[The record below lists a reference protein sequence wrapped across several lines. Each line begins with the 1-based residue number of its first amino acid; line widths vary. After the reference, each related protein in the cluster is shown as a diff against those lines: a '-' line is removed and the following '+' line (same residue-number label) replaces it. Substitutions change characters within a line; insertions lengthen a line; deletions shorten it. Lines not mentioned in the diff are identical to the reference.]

1 MELVLSFLSGF
12 ILGSI
17 PFGFIVAKAK
27 GVDIRE
33 QGSGNIGATN
43 VMRVVGKKEGIL
55 VFVLDFLK
63 GFLPVAYWARFTLF
77 WGLPGVLAALG
88 AVSGHMFTPWLKFR
102 GGKGV
107 ATGFGAFVGLAPVP
121 VLCAFGLW
129 LFVLLISRIV
139 SLSSILAAISLP
151 FFLYTFRVQRSFFW
165 FGVLA
170 AVLVIVRHHSN
181 IKRLIRGKE
190 PRIGEKK

>member
-27 GVDIRE
+27 GVDIRK

-165 FGVLA
+165 FGVVA

-181 IKRLIRGKE
+181 IKRLIRGEE

>member
-17 PFGFIVAKAK
+17 PFGFIVARAK
-27 GVDIRE
+27 GVDIRKH
-33 QGSGNIGATN
+33 GSGNIGATN

-121 VLCAFGLW
+121 VLCAFGVW

-165 FGVLA
+165 FGVVA

-181 IKRLIRGKE
+181 IKRLIRGEE

>member
-27 GVDIRE
+27 GVDIRK

-88 AVSGHMFTPWLKFR
+88 AISGHMFTPWLKFR

-165 FGVLA
+165 FGVVA

-181 IKRLIRGKE
+181 IKRLIRGEE

>member
-27 GVDIRE
+27 GVDIRKH
-33 QGSGNIGATN
+33 GSGNIGATN

-165 FGVLA
+165 FGVVA

>member
-181 IKRLIRGKE
+181 IKRLIRGEE
-190 PRIGEKK
+190 PSIGEKK

>member
-88 AVSGHMFTPWLKFR
+88 AISGHMFTPWLKFR

-121 VLCAFGLW
+121 VLCAFGVW

-151 FFLYTFRVQRSFFW
+151 FFLYTFHVQPSFFW
-165 FGVLA
+165 FGVVA

-190 PRIGEKK
+190 PRMGEKK